1 MNKKRGSLW
10 ILVFMLVFAFC
21 LESFADSVSED
32 REKLEQVESRI
43 SAIQAEIKK
52 NTGLQKGISS
62 NIADIEKSIGLI
74 EEAMLLLD
82 RDIENTENDIL
93 VKEEELSEAE
103 RNIDE
108 KTDVMNSRL
117 RVMYKNKE
125 IGYLE
130 VLFSSENFGDL
141 LTRLDMV
148 KKVFTHDVNLLKY
161 MEEQKEIVIVKKQE
175 LEANRL
181 RLVNSKSN
189 KEAKAENLV
198 VSRGQ
203 LSREKEALVQ
213 NKVELEKSEDEM
225 VDLANKIKEEIRSKQ
240 SDADYA
246 GGIMTWPSP
255 GYTCISS
262 VFGYRIHPIL
272 KTKKMHTG
280 IDIAVPANSTIVA
293 AQSGTVIAAGYNGG
307 YGKIVM
313 IDHGGGIVTLYAHNN
328 TLLVKEGDKV
338 AKGQAISK
346 SGSTGLS
353 TGPHLHFEVR
363 ENGEYVNPVPWVT
376 GN

>member
-1 MNKKRGSLW
+1 
-10 ILVFMLVFAFC
+10 MLVFAFC
-21 LESFADSVSED
+21 LESFADGISED
-32 REKLEQVESRI
+32 NAKLKDVNKQIDTINAKINENT
-43 SAIQAEIKK
+43 AK
-52 NTGLQKGISS
+52 NKGLT
-62 NIADIEKSIGLI
+62 ESIGDLDKSVYLLQ
-74 EEAMLLLD
+74 ESMKLLD
-82 RDIENTENDIL
+82 KDIDNTQKNIN
-93 VKEEELSEAE
+93 VKEEELTEAE

-130 VLFSSENFGDL
+130 VLFSSEDFGDL

-148 KKVFTHDVNLLKY
+148 KKVYTHDVNLLKY
-161 MEEQKEIVIVKKQE
+161 MEEQKGIVVVKKQE
-175 LEANRL
+175 LETNRL
-181 RLVNSKSN
+181 RLVNSRSS
-189 KEAKAENLV
+189 KETKAKKLA
-198 VSRGQ
+198 VSRGN
-203 LSREKEALVQ
+203 LSREKDALVQ
-213 NKVELEKSEDEM
+213 NKIELEKAEDKL
-225 VDLANKIKEEIRSKQ
+225 VDLANKIEAEIRSKQ
-240 SDADYA
+240 SDVDYT
-246 GGIMTWPSP
+246 GGTMTWPSP
-255 GYTCISS
+255 GYTSISS
-262 VFGYRIHPIL
+262 IFGYRIHPIL
-272 KTKKMHTG
+272 KTRKMHTG
-280 IDIAVPANSTIVA
+280 IDIRVPANSTIVA

-328 TLLVKEGDKV
+328 TLLVSEGDKV

-363 ENGEYVNPVPWVT
+363 ENGKYVNPVPWVK

>member
-1 MNKKRGSLW
+1 MRKNRGSLW
-10 ILVFMLVFAFC
+10 VLVFMLVFAFC
-21 LESFADSVSED
+21 FESFADGISED
-32 REKLEQVESRI
+32 NAKLKDVNKQIDTINAKINENT
-43 SAIQAEIKK
+43 AK
-52 NTGLQKGISS
+52 NKGLT
-62 NIADIEKSIGLI
+62 ESIGDLDKSVYLLQ
-74 EEAMLLLD
+74 ESMKLLD
-82 RDIENTENDIL
+82 KDIDNTQKNIN
-93 VKEEELSEAE
+93 VKEEELTEAE

-108 KTDVMNSRL
+108 KTDVMDSRL

-130 VLFSSENFGDL
+130 VLFSSEDFGDL

-148 KKVFTHDVNLLKY
+148 KKVYTHDVNLLKY
-161 MEEQKEIVIVKKQE
+161 MEEQKGIVAVKKQE
-175 LEANRL
+175 LETNRL
-181 RLVNSKSN
+181 RLVNSRSS
-189 KEAKAENLV
+189 KESKAKKLA
-198 VSRGQ
+198 VSRGN
-203 LSREKEALVQ
+203 LSREKDALVQ
-213 NKVELEKSEDEM
+213 NKIELEKAEDKLI
-225 VDLANKIKEEIRSKQ
+225 DLANKIEAEIRSKQ

-246 GGIMTWPSP
+246 GGIMMWPSP
-255 GYTCISS
+255 GYTRITS

-280 IDIAVPANSTIVA
+280 IDIGVPANSTIVA

-328 TLLVKEGDKV
+328 TLLVSEGDKV

-363 ENGEYVNPVPWVT
+363 ENGKYVNPVPWVT

>member
-1 MNKKRGSLW
+1 MKKNRGLLSV
-10 ILVFMLVFAFC
+10 LVFMLIFTFC
-21 LESFADSVSED
+21 LESFADGVSDD
-32 REKLEQVESRI
+32 RKKLEQVESRI
-43 SAIQAEIKK
+43 DNIQAEIKK
-52 NTGLQKGISS
+52 NTGLQKGLAE
-62 NIADIEKSIGLI
+62 NIADIEESIELI
-74 EEAMLLLD
+74 EEAMLLID
-82 RDIENTENDIL
+82 KDIKNTENEIV
-93 VKEEELSEAE
+93 VKEEELLEAE
-103 RNIDE
+103 KNIDE

-130 VLFSSENFGDL
+130 VLFSSEDFGDL

-148 KKVFTHDVNLLKY
+148 KKVYTHDVNLLKY
-161 MEEQKEIVIVKKQE
+161 MEEQKEIVAVKKQE
-175 LEANRL
+175 LEENKQ

-189 KEAKAENLV
+189 KEAKAKNLV
-198 VSRGQ
+198 VSRGL
-203 LSREKEALVQ
+203 LSREKNDLAQ
-213 NKVELEKSEDEM
+213 NKEELEKAVDELN
-225 VDLANKIKEEIRSKQ
+225 DLANKIEEEIRSKQ

-246 GGIMTWPSP
+246 GGVMTWPAP
-255 GYTCISS
+255 GYTRITS

-272 KTKKMHTG
+272 KTKKLHTG
-280 IDIAVPANSTIVA
+280 IDIGVPANSTVVA

-328 TLLVKEGDKV
+328 TILVKVGDKV

-363 ENGEYVNPVPWVT
+363 ENGKYVNPVPWVK

>member
-1 MNKKRGSLW
+1 MRKNNWSLW
-10 ILVFMLVFAFC
+10 VLVFMLVFAFC
-21 LESFADSVSED
+21 LESFADDVSDD
-32 REKLEQVESRI
+32 RGKLEQVESRI
-43 SAIQAEIKK
+43 NSIQSEIKK
-52 NTGLQKGISS
+52 NAGMQKGIAS
-62 NIADIEKSIGLI
+62 NIADIEESIGLI
-74 EEAMLLLD
+74 EEAMVLIGK
-82 RDIENTENDIL
+82 DIENTQHEII
-93 VKEEELSEAE
+93 VKEEELTEAE

-130 VLFSSENFGDL
+130 VLFSSEDFGDL

-148 KKVFTHDVNLLKY
+148 KKVYTHDVNLLKY
-161 MEEQKEIVIVKKQE
+161 MEEQKGIVAVKKME
-175 LEANRL
+175 LETNKL
-181 RLVNSKSN
+181 RLVNSRSN

-198 VSRGQ
+198 VSRGN
-203 LSREKEALVQ
+203 LSREKDALVQ
-213 NKVELEKSEDEM
+213 NKVELEKAVDELNA
-225 VDLANKIKEEIRSKQ
+225 LAKKIEEEIRRKQ
-240 SDADYA
+240 SDAEYA
-246 GGIMTWPSP
+246 GGIMTWPAP
-255 GYTCISS
+255 GYTRITSM
-262 VFGYRIHPIL
+262 FGYRIHPIL

-280 IDIAVPANSTIVA
+280 IDIGVPANSSIVA

-363 ENGEYVNPVPWVT
+363 ENGEYVNPVPWVK

>member
-1 MNKKRGSLW
+1 VKKNRGLLSV
-10 ILVFMLVFAFC
+10 LVFMLIFTFC
-21 LESFADSVSED
+21 LESFADGVSDD
-32 REKLEQVESRI
+32 RKKLEQVESRI
-43 SAIQAEIKK
+43 DNIQAEIKK
-52 NTGLQKGISS
+52 NTGLQKGLAE
-62 NIADIEKSIGLI
+62 NIADIEESIELI
-74 EEAMLLLD
+74 EEAMLLID
-82 RDIENTENDIL
+82 KDIKNTENEIV
-93 VKEEELSEAE
+93 VKEEELLEAE
-103 RNIDE
+103 KNIDE

-130 VLFSSENFGDL
+130 VLFSSEDFGDL

-148 KKVFTHDVNLLKY
+148 KKVYTHDVNLLKY
-161 MEEQKEIVIVKKQE
+161 MEEQKEIVAVKKQE
-175 LEANRL
+175 LEENKQ

-189 KEAKAENLV
+189 KEAKAKNLV
-198 VSRGQ
+198 VSRGL
-203 LSREKEALVQ
+203 LSREKNDLAQ
-213 NKVELEKSEDEM
+213 NKEELEKAVDELN
-225 VDLANKIKEEIRSKQ
+225 DLANKIEEEIRSKQ

-246 GGIMTWPSP
+246 GGVMTWPAP
-255 GYTCISS
+255 GYTRITS

-272 KTKKMHTG
+272 KTKKLHTG
-280 IDIAVPANSTIVA
+280 IDIGVPANSTVVA

-328 TLLVKEGDKV
+328 TILVKVGDKV

-363 ENGEYVNPVPWVT
+363 ENGKYVNPVPWVK